1 MSKRYF
7 PAKKYKDNGTAVP
20 TIGEA
25 QRQGYVNRFQ
35 MRQEIREQGRKI
47 KTAPNNFQMGVMRN
61 APIPPIQILKRRKL
75 KYWQK
80 VA

>member
-7 PAKKYKDNGTAVP
+7 PSERYKDNGTAIP

-25 QRQGYVNRFQ
+25 GRQGYVNRFQ
-35 MRQEIREQGRKI
+35 WRQEKREQGRKI
-47 KTAPNNFQMGVMRN
+47 KTAPNNFQMRASWI
-61 APIPPIQILKRRKL
+61 APIPPMHVLRRRKL